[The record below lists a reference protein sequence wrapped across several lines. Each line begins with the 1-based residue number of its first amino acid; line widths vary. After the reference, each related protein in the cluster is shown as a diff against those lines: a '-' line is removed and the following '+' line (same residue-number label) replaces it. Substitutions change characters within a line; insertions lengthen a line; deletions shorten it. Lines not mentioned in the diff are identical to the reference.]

1 MPNEN
6 VFSDAD
12 YQTLQSTLT
21 RPNIFLCS
29 GSGQY
34 EVRHSN
40 FIAWLLN
47 PNETHQQKDLFLRA
61 FLRAI
66 GSDSA
71 ENFDDFEIHRET
83 KYNIDIFIRLGKTV
97 LVIENKVKAKDS
109 VGQLAKY
116 RTKIETGYEAHSI
129 NFIYWTLHGDDP
141 TDQVEGENWNR
152 YSYQQ
157 FIDVLESV
165 LFEINEPRVKM
176 YIEDYIEA
184 LKIEHLK
191 NTDYVRLAKTI
202 VERYKF
208 DLSPIF
214 ANLDNYSFANQLTLG
229 FLMKNSS
236 YVKGNGFFSND
247 KQYAELFANACV
259 KNGYTLHPRGDKQ
272 STFFSFSPKAE
283 MQFMEAFGYTF
294 RFDEEKSSLQ
304 CFFGVAP
311 ETPDNKEARD
321 LVLNNREKFH
331 HLTDESG
338 NILKIISRGKKH
350 IGLVQVKIA
359 FNPLTIPNEQV
370 GEKINELIKEQIKPF
385 TERVSGVLKELTL

>member
-6 VFSDAD
+6 VFSDVD

-61 FLRAI
+61 FLLAI

-116 RTKIETGYEAHSI
+116 RTKIATSYEAHSI

-141 TDQVEGENWNR
+141 TDQAEGENWNR

-165 LFEINEPRVKM
+165 LFEVNDQRVRM

-202 VERYKF
+202 IERYKF

-259 KNGYTLHPRGDKQ
+259 KNGYALHPRGDKQ
-272 STFFSFSPKAE
+272 STFFSFSPEIE

-311 ETPDNKEARD
+311 ETPDNKKARD

-359 FNPLTIPNEQV
+359 FDPLTIPNEQV
-370 GEKINELIKEQIKPF
+370 GEKINDLIAEQIKPF
-385 TERVSGVLKELTL
+385 TEQVSRVLKELQR

>member
-1 MPNEN
+1 
-6 VFSDAD
+6 
-12 YQTLQSTLT
+12 
-21 RPNIFLCS
+21 
-29 GSGQY
+29 
-34 EVRHSN
+34 
-40 FIAWLLN
+40 
-47 PNETHQQKDLFLRA
+47 
-61 FLRAI
+61 
-66 GSDSA
+66 
-71 ENFDDFEIHRET
+71 
-83 KYNIDIFIRLGKTV
+83 
-97 LVIENKVKAKDS
+97 
-109 VGQLAKY
+109 
-116 RTKIETGYEAHSI
+116 
-129 NFIYWTLHGDDP
+129 
-141 TDQVEGENWNR
+141 
-152 YSYQQ
+152 
-157 FIDVLESV
+157 
-165 LFEINEPRVKM
+165 M

-247 KQYAELFANACV
+247 KNYAELFANACI

-283 MQFMEAFGYTF
+283 MKFMEAFGYTF
-294 RFDEEKSSLQ
+294 RFDEESSSLR

-321 LVLNNREKFH
+321 LVLNNREKFY
-331 HLTDESG
+331 HLTNESG
-338 NILKIISRGKKH
+338 NVLKIISRGKKH

-359 FNPLTIPNEQV
+359 FNPLTIPQEQI
-370 GEKINELIKEQIKPF
+370 GEKINVLIAEQIKPF
-385 TERVSGVLKELTL
+385 TEQVSRVLKELTL